1 MHYHQKEI
9 IENSSSSSR
18 EFLNFVLNAFCPSS
32 TTARS
37 RHSFQPCFSID
48 HFEKCI
54 IHTIVG
60 KSLKNVSF
68 DNFAFLALLDKSSN
82 ETFVDDFQ
90 TLWGY
95 SIFFYQWEMSC
106 EFHVSFGCGA
116 PSCSC
121 HYNGCFLRES
131 SVVSLLVC
139 YLKWLHSANGYRRST
154 QCHSYLQT
162 PSSFPRGK
170 KYTREL
176 KGKKANLPMGHCF
189 LRLHSVLF
197 SRLSRAS
204 LGPWRSIFCTGLD
217 VSICLRFAKK

>member
-18 EFLNFVLNAFCPSS
+18 EFLNFVLNAFCPRS

-54 IHTIVG
+54 IHIIS
-60 KSLKNVSF
+60 KSLKNF
-68 DNFAFLALLDKSSN
+68 NFQFFFLSLKY
-82 ETFVDDFQ
+82 VV
-90 TLWGY
+90 W
-95 SIFFYQWEMSC
+95 ISC
-106 EFHVSFGCGA
+106 WVGWA

-131 SVVSLLVC
+131 SVVPCVVC

-170 KYTREL
+170 NTPAREL